1 MGMCLCFFRAVVWDL
16 SIGSD
21 GEVAAVQDT
30 DVHSLLELGGEAL
43 S

>member
-1 MGMCLCFFRAVVWDL
+1 MCLCFSRAVVWDL
-16 SIGSD
+16 SIGSNGD
-21 GEVAAVQDT
+21 VAAVQDT